1 MFIILRYKVC
11 FFLSVH
17 LDVWIWKGFKCHCM
31 QYHLKPFCFH
41 SLICILVL
49 NLFFFLISLLIMFS
63 VKRNMFSLV
72 LVVDYLLI
80 LTMLVLVVRG
90 LCKLLY
96 CYITLLKVVD
106 CPSRNACTLILC
118 SYTFLLLW
126 FCPML

>member
-1 MFIILRYKVC
+1 
-11 FFLSVH
+11 
-17 LDVWIWKGFKCHCM
+17 
-31 QYHLKPFCFH
+31 
-41 SLICILVL
+41 
-49 NLFFFLISLLIMFS
+49 MFS

-106 CPSRNACTLILC
+106 CPSRNACT
-118 SYTFLLLW
+118 
-126 FCPML
+126 